1 MRRLPTLLL
10 AAIAMSL
17 AAPGV
22 PRPTPSLERTL
33 ETHHVFARALA
44 EGERVRKAGLLTV
57 LGLVGLAAVV
67 GKYEMEGPI
76 EAEVVRVVDGDTLTV
91 RARIWIGQELT
102 TNVRLSG
109 VNAPELAGSCEE
121 ERALAQTA
129 RRFLAE
135 RVEGRPV
142 RLRKRS
148 ASTSSAGA
156 WSHRWR
162 MARAISPPPSS
173 PPALP
178 FPMMAAAESHGASD
192 DGGGRAQLPGSWRR
206 LMRRAW
212 L

>member
-142 RLRKRS
+142 RLRKIGLDKFGGRVV
-148 ASTSSAGA
+148 ASVEDGEGD
-156 WSHRWR
+156 
-162 MARAISPPPSS
+162 
-173 PPALP
+173 L
-178 FPMMAAAESHGASD
+178 AAALLAARLAVPY
-192 DGGGRAQLPGSWRR
+192 DGGRR
-206 LMRRAW
+206 KPW
-212 L
+212 CE